1 MYIAKMKLK
10 INGVIYEKD
19 SEVSEAMLQGV
30 DVEYLKDMGAIAEH
44 EKKSAGQP
52 KTKKASLGKTK
63 GEDKEIALGK
73 GEGVM

>member
-1 MYIAKMKLK
+1 MYLAKMKLK

-63 GEDKEIALGK
+63 GEDKKIAPGK

>member
-1 MYIAKMKLK
+1 MYLAKMKLK

-44 EKKSAGQP
+44 EKKPAGQP
-52 KTKKASLGKTK
+52 KSKKASQGKA
-63 GEDKEIALGK
+63 KEEVKESALEK
-73 GEGVM
+73 GEGDM